1 MSYPRKDIEL
11 LDCYIM
17 GMLDDIEKAKVENRI
32 LNDEEF
38 RRLWNDLIIIIEG
51 IKRSG
56 SKTTGKEK
64 LYKLEEALENLSKKR
79 NKKK

>member
-1 MSYPRKDIEL
+1 MSYPQKDIEL

-32 LNDEEF
+32 LKDEDF
-38 RRLWNDLIIIIEG
+38 RKLWNDLIIIIEG

-56 SKTTGKEK
+56 SKTTVQEK

-79 NKKK
+79 N